1 MCGLTLFT
9 LGPNGT
15 ICSVPCVGLSDVF
28 MHSRVPH
35 CTTFGAICGIMGLF
49 VGCELVDWNPIW
61 RLWGAELPYHS
72 VPFVRSLG
80 AFDGCRS

>member
-35 CTTFGAICGIMGLF
+35 CTTFGAICGIIGLF
-49 VGCELVDWNPIW
+49 VGCEVPIGTPFGVYGVW
-61 RLWGAELPYHS
+61 YYHTIRFHLWGRQVHLTG
-72 VPFVRSLG
+72 V
-80 AFDGCRS
+80 D